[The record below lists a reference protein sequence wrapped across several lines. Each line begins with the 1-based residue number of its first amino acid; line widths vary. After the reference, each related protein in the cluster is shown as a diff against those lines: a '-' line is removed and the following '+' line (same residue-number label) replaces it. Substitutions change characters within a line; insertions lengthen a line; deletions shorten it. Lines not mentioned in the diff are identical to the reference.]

1 MSLVDEL
8 DAIEGQRP
16 PMDHDWLGAI
26 FTAFLL
32 APPSVLG
39 IRSLIRGPTR
49 FAGKV
54 VPIGMDRLAAAVWLS
69 VCPSTIAIVFI
80 RLFYFP
86 PRTQSE
92 ANYLANE
99 WGPFVLRAISV
110 CSLLIGGAIDG
121 VEALRDALDRPTAP
135 RPACEAAMPHCRS
148 SSSSGS
154 AILLAQDRS

>member
-1 MSLVDEL
+1 MEN
-8 DAIEGQRP
+8 
-16 PMDHDWLGAI
+16 DWPGAI

-39 IRSLIRGPTR
+39 IRALIRGPTR

-69 VCPSTIAIVFI
+69 AFPLTIAIVFI
-80 RLFYFP
+80 RLYYSP

-99 WGPFVLRAISV
+99 WGPFVLRASASPV
-110 CSLLIGGAIDG
+110 
-121 VEALRDALDRPTAP
+121 
-135 RPACEAAMPHCRS
+135 S
-148 SSSSGS
+148 SSEGPSPS
-154 AILLAQDRS
+154 

>member
-1 MSLVDEL
+1 
-8 DAIEGQRP
+8 
-16 PMDHDWLGAI
+16 MDHDWLGAI
-26 FTAFLL
+26 FTAFVL

-69 VCPSTIAIVFI
+69 VFPLTIAIVFI
-80 RLFYFP
+80 RLFYVP

-92 ANYLANE
+92 ANYLASE

-110 CSLLIGGAIDG
+110 CSLLIGGAI
-121 VEALRDALDRPTAP
+121 AFMTARPEVKP
-135 RPACEAAMPHCRS
+135 KI
-148 SSSSGS
+148 SGKRR
-154 AILLAQDRS
+154 ARTKKRKR

>member
-1 MSLVDEL
+1 
-8 DAIEGQRP
+8 
-16 PMDHDWLGAI
+16 MDHDWLGAI

-39 IRSLIRGPTR
+39 VRSLIRGPTR

-54 VPIGMDRLAAAVWLS
+54 VPIAMDRLAAAVWLS
-69 VCPSTIAIVFI
+69 VFPLTIAIVFI

-92 ANYLANE
+92 ANYLASE

-110 CSLLIGGAIDG
+110 CSLLIGGAI
-121 VEALRDALDRPTAP
+121 AFTTARPEVKP
-135 RPACEAAMPHCRS
+135 KI
-148 SSSSGS
+148 SGK
-154 AILLAQDRS
+154 RRTRTKKRKR

>member
-1 MSLVDEL
+1 MSFVDEL
-8 DAIEGQRP
+8 DAIDEPRQSP
-16 PMDHDWLGAI
+16 PMENDWIGAI

-69 VCPSTIAIVFI
+69 AFPLTIAIVFI
-80 RLFYFP
+80 RLSYSP
-86 PRTQSE
+86 PRTHSE

-99 WGPFVLRAISV
+99 WGPFVLRALSGT
-110 CSLLIGGAIDG
+110 CLLIGGAI
-121 VEALRDALDRPTAP
+121 ALMTARPEVKP
-135 RPACEAAMPHCRS
+135 KV
-148 SSSSGS
+148 SGK
-154 AILLAQDRS
+154 RRVRTKKRKR

>member
-1 MSLVDEL
+1 MEN
-8 DAIEGQRP
+8 
-16 PMDHDWLGAI
+16 DWIGAI

-32 APPSVLG
+32 APPSFLG
-39 IRSLIRGPTR
+39 IRALIRGPTR

-69 VCPSTIAIVFI
+69 VFPLTIAIVFI

-110 CSLLIGGAIDG
+110 SSLLIGGAI
-121 VEALRDALDRPTAP
+121 AFMTAV
-135 RPACEAAMPHCRS
+135 S
-148 SSSSGS
+148 
-154 AILLAQDRS
+154 

>member
-1 MSLVDEL
+1 ME
-8 DAIEGQRP
+8 
-16 PMDHDWLGAI
+16 HDWLGGI

-69 VCPSTIAIVFI
+69 PFPLTIAIVFI
-80 RLFYFP
+80 RLSYSP

-99 WGPFVLRAISV
+99 WGPFVLRALSIT
-110 CSLLIGGAIDG
+110 CLLIGGAIALLTARPELKPKVRG
-121 VEALRDALDRPTAP
+121 KTQSSNEEAEAIILGRELVPDPEAVWRAKAP
-135 RPACEAAMPHCRS
+135 PASVSPRT
-148 SSSSGS
+148 
-154 AILLAQDRS
+154 R

>member
-1 MSLVDEL
+1 ME
-8 DAIEGQRP
+8 
-16 PMDHDWLGAI
+16 HDWPGGI

-39 IRSLIRGPTR
+39 VRSLIRGPTR

-69 VCPSTIAIVFI
+69 PFPLTIAIVFI
-80 RLFYFP
+80 RLYYSP

-99 WGPFVLRAISV
+99 WGPLVLRALSIT
-110 CSLLIGGAIDG
+110 CLLIGGAI
-121 VEALRDALDRPTAP
+121 A
-135 RPACEAAMPHCRS
+135 
-148 SSSSGS
+148 
-154 AILLAQDRS
+154 LLAARPEVKPKVGGKRRFRTKKRKR

>member
-1 MSLVDEL
+1 MSLIDEL

-16 PMDHDWLGAI
+16 AMDHDWLGTI
-26 FTAFLL
+26 FTALLL

-69 VCPSTIAIVFI
+69 VFPLTIAIVFI

-110 CSLLIGGAIDG
+110 SSLLIGGAI
-121 VEALRDALDRPTAP
+121 AFMTARPEVKP
-135 RPACEAAMPHCRS
+135 KI
-148 SSSSGS
+148 SGKRR
-154 AILLAQDRS
+154 ARTKKRKR

>member
-1 MSLVDEL
+1 ME
-8 DAIEGQRP
+8 
-16 PMDHDWLGAI
+16 HDWLGAI

-54 VPIGMDRLAAAVWLS
+54 VPSRMDRMAAAVWLS
-69 VCPSTIAIVFI
+69 PFPLTLAIVFI

-86 PRTQSE
+86 PRTHSE

-99 WGPFVLRAISV
+99 WGPLVLRALSV
-110 CSLLIGGAIDG
+110 ACLLIGGSI
-121 VEALRDALDRPTAP
+121 ALLTARPEVKP
-135 RPACEAAMPHCRS
+135 RVGGKR
-148 SSSSGS
+148 
-154 AILLAQDRS
+154 RTRTKKRKR